1 VARPWRLRHKLI
13 FGLAL
18 VVVSVALLLGGAV
31 LGLSS
36 YFETVDTTAAKL
48 EQMIQVV
55 QVRDA
60 IQTLGEDAPPQPAN
74 STKTRLEHERDWLL
88 KSPRDGGGGKSD
100 DARAAAARYEA
111 TLAANARRERFAP
124 DAGQYQAD
132 QVAALSK
139 GFDEFRAAVE
149 DATEGQQGLPGKL
162 TQHPKVKAGHAKLLS
177 LATDL
182 YGKLH
187 SDATSSFERAR
198 ANHRRS
204 LSIAGT
210 AAVIACILV
219 LTLMH
224 YFRVWVFRP
233 IRELQAGVQRVH
245 GGNFDHPIRLTSKD
259 ELEELADEFNA
270 MTARLRD
277 IYKNLALQVNER
289 TRQLVR
295 SERMVSVGFL
305 AAGVAH
311 EINNPLASIAF
322 CSEALERRL
331 QDILA
336 QAPTDADVIAKYLKM
351 IQQEAFRC
359 KQITTK
365 LLDFSRSGGKREP
378 VELSGLVADVL
389 EVAGHLPNA
398 RGKKLAFKT
407 DGPVTALVSGPDVKS
422 VVLNLVV
429 NSLDSMEEGGSLAAT
444 LTVRAEVAEMTF
456 ADTGCGMTPD
466 VLENIFEPFFTRNRT
481 GNGTGLGLSISHQI
495 VDQHGGSIVA
505 TSGGPGK
512 GSTFVV
518 RLPLRTAEPKAE
530 PSAAHDRP
538 ATLPMPARSA
548 A

>member
-1 VARPWRLRHKLI
+1 MARPWRLRHKLI

-18 VVVSVALLLGGAV
+18 VVASVALLLGGAV

-36 YFETVDTTAAKL
+36 YFDTVDTTAGKL

-55 QVRDA
+55 ALRDA
-60 IQTLGEDAPPQPAN
+60 IQALGEDAPPQPDDRV
-74 STKTRLEHERDWLL
+74 TTRLQFEKDWLL
-88 KSPRDGGGGKSD
+88 ERQFP
-100 DARAAAARYEA
+100 AARTLLDNYRA
-111 TLAANARRERFAP
+111 TLAADTRRDRFTP

-132 QVAALSK
+132 QLVQLRK
-139 GFDEFRAAVE
+139 GFGTLEAAVD
-149 DATEGQQGLPGKL
+149 DATRDGQQGLPGKL
-162 TQHPKVKAGHAKLLS
+162 VQHPKVRAAHAKLMT

-187 SDATSSFERAR
+187 SDATSSFERSR

-204 LSIAGT
+204 LSIAGF
-210 AAVIACILV
+210 AAVTACILV

-270 MTARLRD
+270 MTVRLRD

-331 QDILA
+331 QEVLA
-336 QAPTDADVIAKYLKM
+336 TAPTDADVIAKYLRM

-359 KQITTK
+359 KQITQK

-378 VELSGLVADVL
+378 VELSALVADVL
-389 EVAGHLPNA
+389 EVAHHLPNS
-398 RGKKLAFKT
+398 RGKTLTFNNT

-429 NSLDSMEEGGSLAAT
+429 NSLDSMEEGGSLTAT
-444 LTVRAEVAEMTF
+444 LAVKAEVAELSF

-505 TSGGPGK
+505 TSAGVGK

-518 RLPLRTAEPKAE
+518 RLPLRAAEAKPDATTPKG
-530 PSAAHDRP
+530 DRP
-538 ATLPMPARSA
+538 ATLPFSGAKA
-548 A
+548 AA